1 MPLRNSL
8 YGLGYVNL
16 RAAALGASGIVD
28 TAALD
33 RYLFI
38 RNSYLQRRRYLIYDG
53 NPPREKDEGADAGQP
68 AARGVNLRKP
78 LELETS
84 VIISGQPTPA
94 EEELLLKAQTA
105 AGNEVSRP
113 YFRVWVSTPQP

>member
-1 MPLRNSL
+1 VRIVWGPVGSIPYVPLRNSL

-38 RNSYLQRRRYLIYDG
+38 RNSYLQRRRYLVYDG
-53 NPPREKDEGADAGQP
+53 KPPPEP
-68 AARGVNLRKP
+68 
-78 LELETS
+78 
-84 VIISGQPTPA
+84 
-94 EEELLLKAQTA
+94 EEE
-105 AGNEVSRP
+105 
-113 YFRVWVSTPQP
+113 